1 MNNMNIN
8 WYPGHMKKTIDS
20 LKSSLKL
27 VDIVAEL
34 IDSRIP
40 IASRNPLIDEIL
52 ENKPRIILLNKK
64 DLSNQ
69 EENSKWVEYFKSK
82 GHETVMINSMTG
94 QGVEN
99 IEKACKKQ
107 LKDKFEKNKEKNIKS
122 NRIRL
127 MIVGIPN
134 VGKSTLIN
142 RLANKKSAKVGNR
155 PGVTKNNQ
163 WIKTKGN
170 IELLDTP
177 GVLWPKFEDKLT
189 GLNLAYTGAIKD
201 EIMDVENLA
210 FSLIETLQ
218 KIDENILSNRY
229 GIETSERP
237 TIDIMDD
244 IALKRGAILKGRE
257 IDYTKT
263 ANIILDEFRKGVL
276 GQITLEK
283 VEDINVRV

>member
-27 VDIVAEL
+27 VDVVAEL
-34 IDSRIP
+34 VDSRIP
-40 IASRNPLIDEIL
+40 ISSRNPLIDEIL
-52 ENKPRIILLNKK
+52 DDKPRIILMNKMDLSDENENKK
-64 DLSNQ
+64 
-69 EENSKWVEYFKSK
+69 WMEYFKK
-82 GHETVMINSMTG
+82 EGHETVMINSVTG
-94 QGVEN
+94 YGVKN
-99 IEKACKKQ
+99 IEKACRSQ
-107 LKDKFEKNKEKNIKS
+107 LKEKFEKNKEKNILSDK
-122 NRIRL
+122 IRL

-142 RLANKKSAKVGNR
+142 RLAKKKSAKVGNR
-155 PGVTKNNQ
+155 PGVTRHNQ
-163 WIKTKGN
+163 WIKTSGN
-170 IELLDTP
+170 MELLDTP

-201 EIMDVENLA
+201 EIMDVDNLA

-218 KIDENILSNRY
+218 KIDPKILSNRY
-229 GIETSERP
+229 N
-237 TIDIMDD
+237 IDTDNKATLEIMDE
-244 IALKRGAILKGRE
+244 IALRRGAILKGNE

-276 GQITLEK
+276 GKITLEK
-283 VEDINVRV
+283 VEDIDVRL